1 VDRSSAVDLEW
12 EPLVADVAFG
22 VYMSLKRGPGG
33 ADRLLRF
40 EAVLLVGVLVLAA
53 CGSGSG
59 EEAPTSGPSTT
70 SLPTTAQ
77 GKADPTTSTT
87 TTRVKVDVSEGKLTV
102 EPRAGEPGDPL
113 TICGTLA
120 GAAEVRVVLS
130 DLVSG
135 DSWPDEI
142 DEFVTPNESGRWCW
156 TGTIPTE
163 LQSNDPTTI
172 GKRHPIAPGAYEI
185 RVESFG
191 NVVAYGSLKITTG
204 AVGSPSQSETDAIRD
219 GVVPELAE
227 LPIERRVQV
236 EAQVEAPEG
245 LWLLSRPSEKLGGQ
259 WVGRCVPTD
268 PSCIYGRDGI
278 ALSEYGEVLLMDP
291 TGQQILRAYP
301 LPGLP
306 PQTLVIT
313 DEAVYC
319 GRQGDGGLPDSM
331 LCRID
336 RKTGEWMV
344 RVFPWY
350 FESAYDPLPSD
361 IYIPDNWVINDPIDR
376 VLFQEL
382 TVTANGLEAV
392 GYEDQSRVD
401 PTALELLD

>member
-1 VDRSSAVDLEW
+1 
-12 EPLVADVAFG
+12 
-22 VYMSLKRGPGG
+22 MSD
-33 ADRLLRF
+33 A
-40 EAVLLVGVLVLAA
+40 
-53 CGSGSG
+53 
-59 EEAPTSGPSTT
+59 
-70 SLPTTAQ
+70 
-77 GKADPTTSTT
+77 
-87 TTRVKVDVSEGKLTV
+87 KLTV
-102 EPRAGEPGDPL
+102 EPKAGEPGDPL
-113 TICGTLA
+113 TICDTSA

-142 DEFVTPNESGRWCW
+142 DEFVTPDESGRWCW

-163 LQSNDPTTI
+163 LQSNDPTTM
-172 GKRHPIAPGAYEI
+172 GRRHPIAPGAYEI

-191 NVVAYGSLKITTG
+191 DVVAYGSLKITIPDNG
-204 AVGSPSQSETDAIRD
+204 AVESPSQSETDARRD
-219 GVVPELAE
+219 GVLPELAE
-227 LPIERRVQV
+227 LPIERRVRV

-245 LWLLSRPSEKLGGQ
+245 LWVLSRPSGELLGQ
-259 WVGRCVPTD
+259 WVGSCVPTD
-268 PSCIYGRDGI
+268 PQCIYGRDFI

-291 TGQQILRAYP
+291 TGRQILRAYP

-313 DEAVYC
+313 DDAVYC

-336 RKTGEWMV
+336 RETGEWMV

-350 FESAYDPLPSD
+350 FESAYYPLPSN
-361 IYIPDNWVINDPIDR
+361 IHIPDNWVINDPIDR

-382 TVTANGLEAV
+382 TVTANGLQTV
-392 GYEDQSRVD
+392 GYEDQSRFD
-401 PTALELLD
+401 PTTLELLD